1 MLVSGSRVIQNV
13 LLGEDMTNTI
23 ASERKRLGLSQT
35 SLGVM
40 VKRDR
45 STIARWEADPCCAS
59 AKDLK
64 RLADIFECSVD
75 YLLGRTD
82 ERTPLAKA
90 V

>member
-1 MLVSGSRVIQNV
+1 
-13 LLGEDMTNTI
+13 MTNTI

-45 STIARWEADPCCAS
+45 STIARWEADPCCVS

-75 YLLGRTD
+75 YLLGRTE

>member
-75 YLLGRTD
+75 YLLGRTE

>member
-1 MLVSGSRVIQNV
+1 
-13 LLGEDMTNTI
+13 MTNTI

-35 SLGVM
+35 SLGAM

-45 STIARWEADPCCAS
+45 STISRWEADPCCAS

-75 YLLGRTD
+75 YLLGRTE

>member
-1 MLVSGSRVIQNV
+1 
-13 LLGEDMTNTI
+13 MTNTI

-59 AKDLK
+59 AKDLN

-75 YLLGRTD
+75 YLLGRTE